1 VLRGRGNGV
10 EVGDL
15 EKGPGAVKKQERV
28 NLPLGFVTSPFLRTV
43 EGMDIEG
50 RRWGRSW
57 GLKKFYVS
65 WRCPMPNVTDLPRSQ
80 E

>member
-1 VLRGRGNGV
+1 VLRGRGSRV

-15 EKGPGAVKKQERV
+15 EKGCSAVKKQERV
-28 NLPLGFVTSPFLRTV
+28 NLPLGFVTLPFLHTV

-50 RRWGRSW
+50 QRWGQSW

-65 WRCPMPNVTDLPRSQ
+65 W
-80 E
+80 

>member
-1 VLRGRGNGV
+1 VLRGRGSRV

-15 EKGPGAVKKQERV
+15 EKGHSAVKKQERV

-43 EGMDIEG
+43 EGMDVEG
-50 RRWGRSW
+50 QRWGRSW

-65 WRCPMPNVTDLPRSQ
+65 WRWPVPNVTDLPRSQ